1 MKREITISE
10 ILKMLRA
17 HIKLIVIITLV
28 GGILAYA
35 YSAYM
40 ITPMYSTSTL
50 LYVTNSDEL
59 PGDSTTTSSSV
70 DSTDSSEVRKSGSND
85 IIISSR
91 IAQVCMTLFK
101 TDLMMNE
108 LIEYLDLSL
117 SPGQL
122 KGMIFVTASEDTQF
136 LRVSVTG
143 TDPEAA
149 AKIANAFPAA
159 AQDLYKLF
167 FPYGQIIVADK
178 AGVPTAPSSPDIK
191 KNTLFGLAGG
201 LVLSVLLA
209 LFLEVIDT
217 TVKPGDD
224 LYEMYE
230 IPVFAGIVDIES
242 EGKGKGK
249 KK

>member
-50 LYVTNSDEL
+50 LYVTNSEEL
-59 PGDSTTTSSSV
+59 PGDSAITSST
-70 DSTDSSEVRKSGSND
+70 DNTDSSEVQKSGSND

-91 IAQVCMTLFK
+91 IAQVCTTLFK
-101 TDLMMNE
+101 TDLMMSE

-122 KGMIFVTASEDTQF
+122 KGMISITASEDTQF
-136 LRVSVTG
+136 LHVSVTG
-143 TDPEAA
+143 TEPETA

-178 AGVPTAPSSPDIK
+178 AGVPTTPSSPDIK

-224 LYEMYE
+224 LYKMYG

>member
-1 MKREITISE
+1 MKREITINE

-17 HIKLIVIITLV
+17 HIKLIIIITLV

-50 LYVTNSDEL
+50 LYVTNSEEL
-59 PGDSTTTSSSV
+59 PGDSAITSST
-70 DSTDSSEVRKSGSND
+70 DNTDSSEVQKSGSND

-91 IAQVCMTLFK
+91 IAQVCTTLFK
-101 TDLMMNE
+101 TDLMMSE

-122 KGMIFVTASEDTQF
+122 KGMISITASEDTQF
-136 LRVSVTG
+136 LHVNVTG
-143 TDPEAA
+143 TEPETA

-178 AGVPTAPSSPDIK
+178 AGVPTTPSSPDIK

-224 LYEMYE
+224 LYKMYG

>member
-1 MKREITISE
+1 MKREITINE

-17 HIKLIVIITLV
+17 HIKLIIIITLV

-50 LYVTNSDEL
+50 LYVTNSEEL
-59 PGDSTTTSSSV
+59 PGDSAITSST
-70 DSTDSSEVRKSGSND
+70 DNTDSSEVQKSGSND

-91 IAQVCMTLFK
+91 IAQVCTTLFK
-101 TDLMMNE
+101 TDLMMSE

-122 KGMIFVTASEDTQF
+122 KGMISITASEDTQF
-136 LRVSVTG
+136 LHVSVTG
-143 TDPEAA
+143 TEPETA

-178 AGVPTAPSSPDIK
+178 AGVPTTPSAPDIK

-224 LYEMYE
+224 LYKMYG

>member
-1 MKREITISE
+1 MKREITINE

-17 HIKLIVIITLV
+17 HIKLIIIITLV

-50 LYVTNSDEL
+50 LYVTNSEEL
-59 PGDSTTTSSSV
+59 PGDSAITSST
-70 DSTDSSEVRKSGSND
+70 DNTDSSEVQKSGSND

-91 IAQVCMTLFK
+91 IAQVCTTLFK
-101 TDLMMNE
+101 TDLMMSE

-122 KGMIFVTASEDTQF
+122 KGMISITASEDTQF
-136 LRVSVTG
+136 LHVSVTG
-143 TDPEAA
+143 TEPETA

-178 AGVPTAPSSPDIK
+178 AGVPTTPSSPDIK

-224 LYEMYE
+224 LYKMYG

>member
-1 MKREITISE
+1 MKREITINE

-17 HIKLIVIITLV
+17 HIKLIIIITLV

-50 LYVTNSDEL
+50 LYVTNSEEL
-59 PGDSTTTSSSV
+59 PGDSAITSST
-70 DSTDSSEVRKSGSND
+70 DNTDSSEVQKSGSND

-91 IAQVCMTLFK
+91 IAQVCTTLFK
-101 TDLMMNE
+101 TDLMMSE

-122 KGMIFVTASEDTQF
+122 KGMISITASEDTQF
-136 LRVSVTG
+136 LHVSVTG
-143 TDPEAA
+143 TEPETA

-178 AGVPTAPSSPDIK
+178 AGVPTTPSSPDIK
-191 KNTLFGLAGG
+191 KKYAFRFSRRFGAFCI
-201 LVLSVLLA
+201 A
-209 LFLEVIDT
+209 C
-217 TVKPGDD
+217 
-224 LYEMYE
+224 
-230 IPVFAGIVDIES
+230 PVP
-242 EGKGKGK
+242 
-249 KK
+249 

>member
-1 MKREITISE
+1 
-10 ILKMLRA
+10 MLRA
-17 HIKLIVIITLV
+17 HIKLIIIITLV

-50 LYVTNSDEL
+50 LYVTNSEEL
-59 PGDSTTTSSSV
+59 PGDSAITSST
-70 DSTDSSEVRKSGSND
+70 DNTDSSEVQKSGSND

-91 IAQVCMTLFK
+91 IAQVCTTLFK
-101 TDLMMNE
+101 TDLMMSE

-122 KGMIFVTASEDTQF
+122 KGMISITASEDTQF
-136 LRVSVTG
+136 LHVSVTG
-143 TDPEAA
+143 TEPETA

-178 AGVPTAPSSPDIK
+178 AGVPTTPSSPDIK

-224 LYEMYE
+224 LYKMYG

>member
-70 DSTDSSEVRKSGSND
+70 DNTDSSEVRKSGSND

-122 KGMIFVTASEDTQF
+122 KGMISVTASEDTQF

-143 TDPEAA
+143 TDPEALFLRHLFRKQA
-149 AKIANAFPAA
+149 RAA
-159 AQDLYKLF
+159 ACPLYW
-167 FPYGQIIVADK
+167 GQTIPQNRQSRK
-178 AGVPTAPSSPDIK
+178 ARRLLQFAQHAFSSIP
-191 KNTLFGLAGG
+191 
-201 LVLSVLLA
+201 
-209 LFLEVIDT
+209 
-217 TVKPGDD
+217 P
-224 LYEMYE
+224 LY
-230 IPVFAGIVDIES
+230 S
-242 EGKGKGK
+242 RR
-249 KK
+249 

>member
-1 MKREITISE
+1 MKREITINE

-17 HIKLIVIITLV
+17 HIKLIIIITLV

-50 LYVTNSDEL
+50 LYVTNSEEL
-59 PGDSTTTSSSV
+59 PGDSAITSST
-70 DSTDSSEVRKSGSND
+70 DNTDSSEVQKSGSND

-91 IAQVCMTLFK
+91 IAQVCTTLFK
-101 TDLMMNE
+101 TDLMMSE

-122 KGMIFVTASEDTQF
+122 KGMISITASEDTQF
-136 LRVSVTG
+136 LHVSVTG
-143 TDPEAA
+143 TEPETA